1 MSLVGKIFKLP
12 ANRQRAHDEYF
23 KVEREN
29 FGILVC
35 TMLVPDRPHHKITN
49 LICDP
54 SELQD
59 AEEITTKEYL
69 EAMEK
74 TA

>member
-1 MSLVGKIFKLP
+1 MSLVGKFFKLP

-35 TMLVPDRPHHKITN
+35 LMLVPDRPHHKVTN
-49 LICDP
+49 LTCDP
-54 SELQD
+54 SEFNE
-59 AEEITTKEYL
+59 AEEITSEEYL
-69 EAMEK
+69 NAVK
-74 TA
+74 KAV

>member
-35 TMLVPDRPHHKITN
+35 TMLVPDRPHN
-49 LICDP
+49 LVCDP
-54 SELQD
+54 SELQN